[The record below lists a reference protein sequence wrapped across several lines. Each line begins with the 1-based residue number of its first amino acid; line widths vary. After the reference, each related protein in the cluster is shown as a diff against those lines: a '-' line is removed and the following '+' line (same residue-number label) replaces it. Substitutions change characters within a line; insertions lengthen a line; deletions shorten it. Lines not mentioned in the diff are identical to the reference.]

1 MLLSDVTIQYLQ
13 SETLKKCLQRSPV
26 YEKLQAYRLQP
37 SVLKNELFHFY
48 LQAHRPRLSLLRSG
62 LFDFDNYYILVN
74 RLFWDVS
81 I

>member
-62 LFDFDNYYILVN
+62 LLHVYNYYILVN
-74 RLFWDVS
+74 RLF
-81 I
+81 